1 MRVVGAVKVSVIF
14 ALFRAMIRVGNDA
27 LAMLL
32 TLPRNYLLAQ
42 CVTEWQQ
49 YDGADL
55 RESHSKGVVAVQ
67 IELGTPHHQPVS
79 QLSSLPTC

>member
-1 MRVVGAVKVSVIF
+1 
-14 ALFRAMIRVGNDA
+14 MIRVGDDA

-42 CVTEWQQ
+42 RVTEWQQ

-55 RESHSKGVVAVQ
+55 RESQSKVGVALQ
-67 IELGTPHHQPVS
+67 IELCTRHHHPVS
-79 QLSSLPTC
+79 QLSSLPKC